1 MAEFPVGLEFPYRT
15 RYSLASCVGLGEG
28 AWHRFASLR
37 GSEGKVAQTAIDLD
51 EDQAR
56 LLRDF
61 SATQG
66 RSVGDVVCEA
76 VSEYLARRGAMEPR
90 AIAPRRRIPDDEWR
104 SGFEAALQRLRA
116 GVDPNWSP
124 EEIEAD
130 ITAAREEVRRERAA
144 RRHRSGG

>member
-1 MAEFPVGLEFPYRT
+1 
-15 RYSLASCVGLGEG
+15 
-28 AWHRFASLR
+28 
-37 GSEGKVAQTAIDLD
+37 VAQTAIDLD
-51 EDQAR
+51 EDQSR

-66 RSVGDVVCEA
+66 RSVGDVVREA

-90 AIAPRRRIPDDEWR
+90 AIAPRRRFPDDEWR